1 MPLSMPFLI
10 IASASAYA
18 IAMIAMKFWAGN
30 GFSIAI
36 VAVVVAAVVIGVVA
50 EYGALREERMGVI
63 YVMILGAECLLIGL
77 ASIWLFGESFTIRE
91 VIGAALIVAG
101 TALAW
106 I

>member
-10 IASASAYA
+10 VASASAYA
-18 IAMIAMKFWAGN
+18 VAMIAMKIWAGN

-36 VAVVVAAVVIGVVA
+36 VAVVIAAVVIGVVA
-50 EYGALREERMGVI
+50 EYGALREERLVAI

-77 ASIWLFGESFTIRE
+77 ASVWLFGESFTIRE
-91 VIGAALIVAG
+91 VAGAGLIVAG

>member
-36 VAVVVAAVVIGVVA
+36 VTVVVAAVVIGVIA
-50 EYGALREERMGVI
+50 EYGALREERMGTI

-77 ASIWLFGESFTIRE
+77 ASVWLFGESFTIRE
-91 VIGAALIVAG
+91 VLGAGLIVAG